1 MVSRASTPQS
11 RARRPRLRHRK
22 TLAALTAVG
31 LAGLTVGAAT
41 AWSQPAQAATTG
53 LVRVDQAGFLAGDVK
68 QAYLMTGAAVS
79 GATFSVL
86 DAAGKTVLTG
96 KVGGTSLGKW
106 NTAYPDVYPLV
117 FSSLKTPGTYHIK
130 VAGSAAG
137 TSPAFTV
144 TGAGALYGKLVTD
157 GVTFFQTQRDG
168 SAVIAGSLH
177 RQPSH
182 LHDSAA
188 TLYAWPK
195 FASGGSDTITTSDL
209 TKLSGA
215 GTADVSGGWFDAGDY
230 LKFSNNEAFGD
241 ITLLAAQRA
250 LGSAA
255 PASLAAEAHFGETWL
270 NKAWNPTTKTL
281 ILQVGIGSG
290 NSAGTFYGDHDLWR
304 LPQKDDGDTASADR
318 YAAAHR
324 PAFLA
329 ASPGAKISPNIA
341 GRVAAAF
348 ALAAQ
353 VDAAGNPTQAAAE
366 YQAAASIY
374 AQADTGAPPNPLTT
388 ALPNAYYPE
397 SIWHDAMELGAT
409 ELALAAQKL
418 GHSSSSYLS
427 QAATYAK
434 DYIASDTGDTFNLYD
449 NSALAHADLIKAIA
463 AAGSPGGLA
472 VTPAALT
479 ADLKRQVQSAATKA
493 GADVFHA
500 GGNYTD
506 FDVDAHTFGFLTEEA
521 LYRQASGD
529 KSFAAFAT
537 EQRDWLLGANAW
549 GLAFMVGEGSDF
561 PKCMQHQ
568 VANLSGSLTG
578 SGAIATGAVMNGP
591 NNPSNFTGGLGSYQT
606 GMKPCPA
613 GGTDAYN
620 KFTGHS
626 SRFSDD
632 VRSWQTD
639 EPALDM
645 TGSAVLGAAMQETL
659 GG

>member
-1 MVSRASTPQS
+1 MVPK
-11 RARRPRLRHRK
+11 ARPHPRRRK
-22 TLAALTAVG
+22 TVAALTALG

-41 AWSQPAQAATTG
+41 ALSASAQAATTG
-53 LVRVDQAGFLAGDVK
+53 LVRVDQAGFLADDAK
-68 QAYLMTGAAVS
+68 QAYLMTGGSVS
-79 GATFSVL
+79 GAAFSVL
-86 DAAGKTVLTG
+86 DSGGKTVLTG

-106 NTAYPDVYPLV
+106 NTAYPDVYPIV
-117 FSSLKTPGTYHIK
+117 FSGLKTAGTYHIK
-130 VAGSAAG
+130 VAGSATA
-137 TSPAFTV
+137 TSPSFTIA
-144 TGAGALYGKLVTD
+144 GADALYGKLVTD

-168 SAVIAGSLH
+168 SDVITGSLD

-182 LHDSAA
+182 LHDSSASI
-188 TLYAWPK
+188 YAWPK
-195 FASGGSDTITTSDL
+195 FAAGGSDTITGSDL
-209 TKLSGA
+209 TKLG
-215 GTADVSGGWFDAGDY
+215 GTVDVSGGWFDAGDY
-230 LKFSNNEAFGD
+230 LKFSDNEAFGD

-255 PASLAAEAHFGETWL
+255 PAGLSAEAHFGETWL
-270 NKAWNPTTKTL
+270 NKAWNQSTKTL
-281 ILQVGIGSG
+281 VLQVGIGSG

-304 LPQKDDGDTASADR
+304 LPQKDDGDAATADR

-324 PAFLA
+324 PVFLA

-366 YQAAASIY
+366 YQAAASVY
-374 AQADTGAPPNPLTT
+374 AQADTSAPPNPLTT

-397 SIWHDAMELGAT
+397 PIWHDAMELGGA

-418 GHSSSSYLS
+418 GRSPSSYLS
-427 QAATYAK
+427 DAATYAK

-463 AAGSPGGLA
+463 AAGNPSGLA

-479 ADLKRQVQSAATKA
+479 ADLKRQVQSAASKA
-493 GADVFHA
+493 AADVFHA
-500 GGNYTD
+500 GGNYAD

-529 KSFAAFAT
+529 KSFDAFAT
-537 EQRDWLLGANAW
+537 EQRDWLLGANPW
-549 GLAFMVGEGSDF
+549 GLAFMVGEGSNF

-568 VANLSGSLTG
+568 VANLSGSLDGT
-578 SGAIATGAVMNGP
+578 GAIATGAVMNGP
-591 NNPSNFTGGLGSYQT
+591 NNTSNFSGGLGSYQD
-606 GMKPCPA
+606 GMKQCPA

>member
-1 MVSRASTPQS
+1 MVSRA
-11 RARRPRLRHRK
+11 RPRVRRRK
-22 TLAALTAVG
+22 TVAALTAVG

-41 AWSQPAQAATTG
+41 VLSQSAQAALVQKAQTTG
-53 LVRVDQAGFLAGDVK
+53 LVRVDQAGYLAGEVK
-68 QAYLMTGAAVS
+68 QAYLMTGGAVS

-86 DAAGKTVLTG
+86 DAGGKSVLTG

-106 NTAYPDVYPLV
+106 NTAYPDVYPIV
-117 FSSLKTPGTYHIK
+117 FSGLKTPGTYHIA
-130 VAGSAAG
+130 VVGSASG
-137 TSPAFTV
+137 TSPSFTV
-144 TGAGALYGKLVTD
+144 TGADSLYGKLVTD

-168 SAVIAGSLH
+168 SDVIPGALD
-177 RQPSH
+177 RKPSH
-182 LHDSAA
+182 LNDSSASI
-188 TLYAWPK
+188 YAWPK
-195 FASGGSDTITTSDL
+195 FAAGGSDAITTSDL
-209 TKLSGA
+209 TKLSG
-215 GTADVSGGWFDAGDY
+215 TVDVSGGWFDAGDY

-255 PASLAAEAHFGETWL
+255 PATLTAEAHYGETWL
-270 NKAWNPTTKTL
+270 NKAWNQNTKTL
-281 ILQVGIGSG
+281 VLQVGIGSG
-290 NSAGTFYGDHDLWR
+290 NSAGTFFGDHDLWR
-304 LPQKDDGDTASADR
+304 LPQKDDGDTATADR

-353 VDAAGNPTQAAAE
+353 VDATANPKQAAAE
-366 YQAAASIY
+366 YQAAASVY
-374 AQADTGAPPNPLTT
+374 AQADTTAPPSPLTT

-397 SIWHDAMELGAT
+397 SIWHDAMELGGT

-418 GHSSSSYLS
+418 GHSPSAYLS

-463 AAGSPGGLA
+463 AAGNPAGLA

-479 ADLKRQVQSAATKA
+479 ADLKRQVQSAASKA
-493 GADVFHA
+493 ASDVFHA
-500 GGNYTD
+500 GGDYAD

-529 KSFAAFAT
+529 TSFQAFAT

-549 GLAFMVGEGSDF
+549 GLAFMVGEGSNF

-578 SGAIATGAVMNGP
+578 TGAIATGAVMNGP
-591 NNPSNFTGGLGSYQT
+591 NNTSNFSGGLGSYQD
-606 GMKPCPA
+606 GMKQCPA
-613 GGTDAYN
+613 GGTDAYT

-645 TGSAVLGAAMQETL
+645 TGSAVLGVAMQEVL

>member
-1 MVSRASTPQS
+1 MVPK
-11 RARRPRLRHRK
+11 ARPHPRRRK
-22 TLAALTAVG
+22 TVAALTALG

-41 AWSQPAQAATTG
+41 ALSASAQAATTG
-53 LVRVDQAGFLAGDVK
+53 LVRVDQAGFLADDAK
-68 QAYLMTGAAVS
+68 QAYLMTGGSVS
-79 GATFSVL
+79 GAAFSVL
-86 DAAGKTVLTG
+86 DSGGKTVLTG

-106 NTAYPDVYPLV
+106 NTAYPDVYPIV
-117 FSSLKTPGTYHIK
+117 FSGLKTAGTYHIK
-130 VAGSAAG
+130 VAGSATA
-137 TSPAFTV
+137 TSPSFTIA
-144 TGAGALYGKLVTD
+144 GAGALYGKLVTD

-168 SAVIAGSLH
+168 SDVITGSLD

-182 LHDSAA
+182 LHDSSASI
-188 TLYAWPK
+188 YAWPK
-195 FASGGSDTITTSDL
+195 FAAGGSDTITGSDL
-209 TKLSGA
+209 TKLG
-215 GTADVSGGWFDAGDY
+215 GTVDVSGGWFDAGDY
-230 LKFSNNEAFGD
+230 LKFSDNEAFGD

-255 PASLAAEAHFGETWL
+255 PAGLSAEAHFGETWL
-270 NKAWNPTTKTL
+270 NKAWNQSTKTL
-281 ILQVGIGSG
+281 VLQVGIGSG

-304 LPQKDDGDTASADR
+304 LPQKDDGDAATADR

-324 PAFLA
+324 PVFLA

-366 YQAAASIY
+366 YQAAASVY
-374 AQADTGAPPNPLTT
+374 AQADTSAPPNPLTT

-397 SIWHDAMELGAT
+397 PIWHDAMELGGA

-418 GHSSSSYLS
+418 GRSPSSYLS
-427 QAATYAK
+427 DAATYAK

-463 AAGSPGGLA
+463 AAGNPSGLA

-479 ADLKRQVQSAATKA
+479 ADLKRQVQSAASKA
-493 GADVFHA
+493 AADVFHA
-500 GGNYTD
+500 GGNYAD

-529 KSFAAFAT
+529 KSFDAFAT
-537 EQRDWLLGANAW
+537 EQRDWLLGANPW
-549 GLAFMVGEGSDF
+549 GLAFMVGEGSNF

-568 VANLSGSLTG
+568 VANLSGSLDGT
-578 SGAIATGAVMNGP
+578 GAIATGAVMNGP
-591 NNPSNFTGGLGSYQT
+591 NNTSNFSGGLGSYQD
-606 GMKPCPA
+606 GMKQCPA

>member
-1 MVSRASTPQS
+1 MVSRA
-11 RARRPRLRHRK
+11 RPRVRRRK
-22 TLAALTAVG
+22 TVAALTAVG

-41 AWSQPAQAATTG
+41 VLSQSAQAALVQKAQTTG
-53 LVRVDQAGFLAGDVK
+53 LVRVDQAGYLAGEVK
-68 QAYLMTGAAVS
+68 QAYLMTGGAVS

-86 DAAGKTVLTG
+86 DAGGKSVLTG

-106 NTAYPDVYPLV
+106 NTAYPDVYPIV
-117 FSSLKTPGTYHIK
+117 FSGLKTPGTYHIA
-130 VAGSAAG
+130 VVGSASG
-137 TSPAFTV
+137 TSPSFTV
-144 TGAGALYGKLVTD
+144 TGADSLYGKLVND

-168 SAVIAGSLH
+168 SDVIPGALD
-177 RQPSH
+177 RKPSH
-182 LHDSAA
+182 LNDSSASI
-188 TLYAWPK
+188 YAWPK
-195 FASGGSDTITTSDL
+195 FAAGGSDAITTSDL
-209 TKLSGA
+209 TKLSG
-215 GTADVSGGWFDAGDY
+215 TVDVSGGWFDAGDY

-255 PASLAAEAHFGETWL
+255 PATLTAEAHYGETWL
-270 NKAWNPTTKTL
+270 NKAWNQNTKTL
-281 ILQVGIGSG
+281 VLQVGIGSG
-290 NSAGTFYGDHDLWR
+290 NSAGTFFGDHDLWR
-304 LPQKDDGDTASADR
+304 LPQKDDGDTATADR

-324 PAFLA
+324 PVFLA

-353 VDAAGNPTQAAAE
+353 VDATANPKQAAAE
-366 YQAAASIY
+366 YQAAASVY
-374 AQADTGAPPNPLTT
+374 AQADTTAPPSPLTT

-397 SIWHDAMELGAT
+397 SIWHDAMELGGT

-418 GHSSSSYLS
+418 GHSPSAYLS

-463 AAGSPGGLA
+463 AAGNPAGLA

-479 ADLKRQVQSAATKA
+479 ADLKRQVQSAASKA
-493 GADVFHA
+493 ASDVFHA
-500 GGNYTD
+500 GGDYAD

-529 KSFAAFAT
+529 TSFQAFAT

-549 GLAFMVGEGSDF
+549 GLAFMVGEGSNF

-578 SGAIATGAVMNGP
+578 TGAIATGAVMNGP
-591 NNPSNFTGGLGSYQT
+591 NNTSNFSGGLGSYQD
-606 GMKPCPA
+606 GMKQCPA
-613 GGTDAYN
+613 GGTDAYT

-645 TGSAVLGAAMQETL
+645 TGSAVLGAAMQEVL

>member
-1 MVSRASTPQS
+1 MVSRA
-11 RARRPRLRHRK
+11 RPRIRRRK
-22 TLAALTAVG
+22 TVAALAAIG
-31 LAGLTVGAAT
+31 LAGLTVGTAT
-41 AWSQPAQAATTG
+41 VLSQPAQAATAG
-53 LVRVDQAGFLAGDVK
+53 LVRVDQAGFLAGEVK

-79 GATFSVL
+79 GATFSVV
-86 DAAGKTVLTG
+86 DSGGKTVLTG
-96 KVGGTSLGKW
+96 KVGAKSLGKW
-106 NTAYPDVYPLV
+106 NTAYPDVYPIV
-117 FSSLKTPGTYHIK
+117 FSGLKAPGRYHIT

-137 TSPAFTV
+137 SSPSFTV
-144 TGAGALYGKLVTD
+144 TGADTLYGKLVTD

-168 SAVIAGSLH
+168 ADVIAGALD
-177 RQPSH
+177 RKPSH
-182 LHDSAA
+182 LFDSSAGI
-188 TLYAWPK
+188 YAWPK
-195 FASGGSDTITTSDL
+195 FAAGGSDAITTADL
-209 TKLSGA
+209 TKLSG
-215 GTADVSGGWFDAGDY
+215 TVDVSGGWFDAGDY
-230 LKFSNNEAFGD
+230 LKFSTNEAFGD

-250 LGSAA
+250 LGPAA
-255 PASLAAEAHFGETWL
+255 PASLSAEAHYGETWL
-270 NKAWNPTTKTL
+270 NKAWNQKTKTL
-281 ILQVGIGSG
+281 VLQVGIGSG
-290 NSAGTFYGDHDLWR
+290 NSAGTFFGDHDLWR
-304 LPQKDDGDTASADR
+304 LPQKDDGDTATADR

-329 ASPGAKISPNIA
+329 ANPGAKISPNIA
-341 GRVAAAF
+341 GRMAAAF

-353 VDAAGNPTQAAAE
+353 VDATRDPAQAAAE
-366 YQAAASIY
+366 YQAAVSVY
-374 AQADTGAPPNPLTT
+374 AQADTSTPPSPLTT

-397 SIWHDAMELGAT
+397 SIWHDAMELGGA

-418 GHSSSSYLS
+418 GHSPSAYLS

-449 NSALAHADLIKAIA
+449 TSALAHADLIKAIA
-463 AAGSPGGLA
+463 AAGSPSGLA

-493 GADVFHA
+493 SADAFHA
-500 GGNYTD
+500 GGNYAD

-529 KSFAAFAT
+529 TSFQAFAT

-549 GLAFMVGEGSDF
+549 GLAFMVGEGSTF

-568 VANLSGSLTG
+568 VANLSGSLNGT
-578 SGAIATGAVMNGP
+578 GAIATGAVMNGP
-591 NNPSNFTGGLGSYQT
+591 NNTSNFDGGLGSYQD

-613 GGTDAYN
+613 GGTDAYA

>member
-1 MVSRASTPQS
+1 MVSRA
-11 RARRPRLRHRK
+11 RPRIRRRR
-22 TLAALTAVG
+22 TVAAITAVG
-31 LAGLTVGAAT
+31 LAGLTVGTAT
-41 AWSQPAQAATTG
+41 VVSQPAQAALVQNAQTAG
-53 LVRVDQAGFLAGDVK
+53 LVRVDQAGFLAGEVK

-79 GATFSVL
+79 GAAFSVV
-86 DAAGKTVLTG
+86 DSGGKTVLTG
-96 KVGGTSLGKW
+96 KVGSKSLGKW
-106 NTAYPDVYPLV
+106 NTAYPDVYPIV
-117 FSSLKTPGTYHIK
+117 FSGLKTPGTYHVK
-130 VAGSAAG
+130 VSGSAAG
-137 TSPAFTV
+137 SSPSFTV
-144 TGAGALYGKLVTD
+144 TGADALYGKLVTD

-168 SAVIAGSLH
+168 SDVIAGALN
-177 RQPSH
+177 RKPSH
-182 LHDSAA
+182 LNDSSASI
-188 TLYAWPK
+188 YAWPT
-195 FASGGSDTITTSDL
+195 FAADGSDAITTPDL
-209 TKLSGA
+209 TKLSG
-215 GTADVSGGWFDAGDY
+215 TVDVSGGSFDAGDY

-255 PASLAAEAHFGETWL
+255 PASLAAEAHYGETWL
-270 NKAWNPTTKTL
+270 NKAWNQKTKTL
-281 ILQVGIGSG
+281 VLQVGIGSG
-290 NSAGTFYGDHDLWR
+290 NSAGTFFGDHDLWR
-304 LPQKDDGDTASADR
+304 LPQKDDGDTATADR

-329 ASPGAKISPNIA
+329 AGPGAKVSPNIA
-341 GRVAAAF
+341 GRMAAAF
-348 ALAAQ
+348 AVAAQ
-353 VDAAGNPTQAAAE
+353 VDAACDPARAAAE
-366 YQAAASIY
+366 YQAAVTVY
-374 AQADTGAPPNPLTT
+374 AQADTGAPPSPLTT
-388 ALPNAYYPE
+388 ALPNDYYPE
-397 SIWHDAMELGAT
+397 SIWHDAMELGGA

-418 GHSSSSYLS
+418 GHSPSAYLS

-463 AAGSPGGLA
+463 AAGHPSGLA

-479 ADLKRQVQSAATKA
+479 ADLKRQVQSAAAKA
-493 GADVFHA
+493 SADAFHA
-500 GGNYTD
+500 GGNYAD

-529 KSFAAFAT
+529 TSFQAFAT

-549 GLAFMVGEGSDF
+549 GLAFMVGEGSNF

-578 SGAIATGAVMNGP
+578 TGAIATGAVMNGP
-591 NNPSNFTGGLGSYQT
+591 NNTSNFDGGLGSYQD
-606 GMKPCPA
+606 GMKQCPA

-620 KFTGHS
+620 KFTGHG

>member
-1 MVSRASTPQS
+1 MVSRA
-11 RARRPRLRHRK
+11 RPRIRRGTPGRVARHRRAV
-22 TLAALTAVG
+22 AALTAVG
-31 LAGLTVGAAT
+31 LAGLTVGTAT
-41 AWSQPAQAATTG
+41 VLSQPAQAATTG

-68 QAYLMTGAAVS
+68 QAYLMTGAVVS
-79 GATFSVL
+79 GASFSVL
-86 DAAGKTVLTG
+86 NAAGATVLTG

-106 NTAYPDVYPLV
+106 NTAYPDVYPIV
-117 FSSLKTPGTYHIK
+117 FSGLKTPGTYHIK

-137 TSPAFTV
+137 TSPSFTV
-144 TGAGALYGKLVTD
+144 TSAGSLYGKLVTD

-168 SAVIAGSLH
+168 SDVIAGALN

-182 LHDSAA
+182 LHDAA
-188 TLYAWPK
+188 ASIYAWPT
-195 FASGGSDTITTSDL
+195 FAAGGSDTITSSDL
-209 TKLSGA
+209 TKLSG
-215 GTADVSGGWFDAGDY
+215 TVDVSGGWFDAGDY

-255 PASLAAEAHFGETWL
+255 PATLSAEAHYGETWL
-270 NKAWNPTTKTL
+270 NKAWNQSTKTL
-281 ILQVGIGSG
+281 VLQVGIGTG
-290 NSAGTFYGDHDLWR
+290 NSAGTFFGDHDLWR
-304 LPQKDDGDTASADR
+304 LPQKDDGDTATADR

-329 ASPGAKISPNIA
+329 ASPGGKISPNIA
-341 GRVAAAF
+341 GRVAGAF

-366 YQAAASIY
+366 YQAAASVY
-374 AQADTGAPPNPLTT
+374 AQADTSAPPNPLTT

-397 SIWHDAMELGAT
+397 PIWHDAMELGGA

-434 DYIASDTGDTFNLYD
+434 DYLASDTGDTFNLYD

-463 AAGSPGGLA
+463 AAGNPSGLA
-472 VTPAALT
+472 VTRAALT
-479 ADLKRQVQSAATKA
+479 ADLKRQVQSAASKA
-493 GADVFHA
+493 ASDVFHA
-500 GGNYTD
+500 GGNYAD

-529 KSFAAFAT
+529 TSFAAFAT

-549 GLAFMVGEGSDF
+549 GLAFMVGEGSNF

-578 SGAIATGAVMNGP
+578 TGAIATGAVMNGP
-591 NNPSNFTGGLGSYQT
+591 NNTSNFAGGLGSYQT
-606 GMKPCPA
+606 GMKQCPA

-632 VRSWQTD
+632 VRSWQTN

>member
-1 MVSRASTPQS
+1 MVSRA
-11 RARRPRLRHRK
+11 RPRVRRRK
-22 TLAALTAVG
+22 TVAALTAVG

-41 AWSQPAQAATTG
+41 VLSQSAQAALVQGARTPG
-53 LVRVDQAGFLAGDVK
+53 LVRVDQAGYLGGEVK
-68 QAYLMTGAAVS
+68 QAYLMTGGAVS

-86 DAAGKTVLTG
+86 DSGGRTVLTG

-106 NTAYPDVYPLV
+106 NTAYPDVYPIV
-117 FSSLKTPGTYHIK
+117 FSSLKTPGTYHIA
-130 VAGSAAG
+130 VAGSASG
-137 TSPAFTV
+137 TSPSFTV
-144 TGAGALYGKLVTD
+144 TSADSLYGKLVTD

-168 SAVIAGSLH
+168 SDVIAGALD
-177 RQPSH
+177 RKPSH
-182 LHDSAA
+182 LNDSSAGI
-188 TLYAWPK
+188 YAWPK
-195 FASGGSDTITTSDL
+195 FAAGGSDAITTSDL
-209 TKLSGA
+209 TKLSG
-215 GTADVSGGWFDAGDY
+215 TVDVSGGWFDAGDY

-255 PASLAAEAHFGETWL
+255 PATLSAEAHYGETWL
-270 NKAWNPTTKTL
+270 NKAWNQSTKTL
-281 ILQVGIGSG
+281 VLQVGIGSG

-304 LPQKDDGDTASADR
+304 LPQKDDGDTATADR

-353 VDAAGNPTQAAAE
+353 VDAAGNPKQAAAE
-366 YQAAASIY
+366 YQAAASVY
-374 AQADTGAPPNPLTT
+374 AQADTSAPPSPLTT

-397 SIWHDAMELGAT
+397 SIWHDAMELGGT

-463 AAGSPGGLA
+463 AAGNPSGLA

-479 ADLKRQVQSAATKA
+479 ADLKRQVQSAASKA
-493 GADVFHA
+493 ASDAFHA
-500 GGNYTD
+500 GGNYAD

-529 KSFAAFAT
+529 TSFQAFAT

-549 GLAFMVGEGSDF
+549 GLAFMVGEGSNF

-578 SGAIATGAVMNGP
+578 TGAIATGAVMNGP
-591 NNPSNFTGGLGSYQT
+591 NNTSNFAGGLGSYQD
-606 GMKPCPA
+606 GMKQCPA

>member
-1 MVSRASTPQS
+1 MVPK
-11 RARRPRLRHRK
+11 ARPHPRRRK
-22 TLAALTAVG
+22 TVAALTALG

-41 AWSQPAQAATTG
+41 ALSASAQAATTG
-53 LVRVDQAGFLAGDVK
+53 LVRVDQAGFLAGDAK
-68 QAYLMTGAAVS
+68 QAYLMTGGSVS
-79 GATFSVL
+79 GAAFSVL
-86 DAAGKTVLTG
+86 DSGGKTVLTG

-106 NTAYPDVYPLV
+106 NTAYPDVYPIV
-117 FSSLKTPGTYHIK
+117 FSGLKTAGTYHIK
-130 VAGSAAG
+130 VAGSATA
-137 TSPAFTV
+137 TSPSFTIA
-144 TGAGALYGKLVTD
+144 GAGALYGKLVTD

-168 SAVIAGSLH
+168 SDVIAGSLD

-182 LHDSAA
+182 LHDSSASS
-188 TLYAWPK
+188 YAWPK
-195 FASGGSDTITTSDL
+195 FAAGGSDTITSSDL
-209 TKLSGA
+209 TKLG
-215 GTADVSGGWFDAGDY
+215 GTIDVSGGWFDAGDY

-250 LGSAA
+250 LGPAA
-255 PASLAAEAHFGETWL
+255 PASLSAEAHFGETWL
-270 NKAWNPTTKTL
+270 NKAWNQSTKTL
-281 ILQVGIGSG
+281 VLQVGIGSG

-304 LPQKDDGDTASADR
+304 LPQKDDGDTATADR

-324 PAFLA
+324 PVFLA
-329 ASPGAKISPNIA
+329 ASPGAEISPNIA

-366 YQAAASIY
+366 YQAAVSVY
-374 AQADTGAPPNPLTT
+374 AQADTSAPPNPLTT

-397 SIWHDAMELGAT
+397 PIWHDAMELGGA

-418 GHSSSSYLS
+418 GHSPSSYLS
-427 QAATYAK
+427 DAATYAK

-463 AAGSPGGLA
+463 AAGNPSGLA
-472 VTPAALT
+472 VTPATLT
-479 ADLKRQVQSAATKA
+479 ADLKRQVQSAASKA
-493 GADVFHA
+493 AADVFHA
-500 GGNYTD
+500 GGNYAD

-529 KSFAAFAT
+529 KSFDAFAT
-537 EQRDWLLGANAW
+537 EQRDWLLGANPW
-549 GLAFMVGEGSDF
+549 GLAFMVGEGSNF

-568 VANLSGSLTG
+568 VANLSGSLDGT
-578 SGAIATGAVMNGP
+578 GAIATGAVMNGP
-591 NNPSNFTGGLGSYQT
+591 NNTSNFSGGLGSYQD
-606 GMKPCPA
+606 GMKQCPA

>member
-1 MVSRASTPQS
+1 MVSRA
-11 RARRPRLRHRK
+11 RPRIRHRK
-22 TLAALTAVG
+22 TVAALTAVG

-41 AWSQPAQAATTG
+41 ALSQPAQAATAG
-53 LVRVDQAGFLAGDVK
+53 LVRVDQAGFLPGEAK
-68 QAYLMTGAAVS
+68 QAYLMTGGAVS

-86 DAAGKTVLTG
+86 NSAGATVLTG

-106 NTAYPDVYPLV
+106 NAAYPDVYPIS
-117 FSSLKTPGTYHIK
+117 FSTLTTPGTYHIK
-130 VAGSAAG
+130 VGGNASA
-137 TSPAFTV
+137 TSPSFTV
-144 TGAGALYGKLVTD
+144 EASGSLYGKLVAD

-168 SAVIAGSLH
+168 SSVIAGSLK

-182 LHDSAA
+182 LHDSSAS
-188 TLYAWPK
+188 TYAWPK

-209 TKLSGA
+209 TKIG
-215 GTADVSGGWFDAGDY
+215 GPVDVSGGWFDAGDY
-230 LKFSNNEAFGD
+230 LKFSNNEAFGA
-241 ITLLAAQRA
+241 ITLFAAQRA

-270 NKAWNPTTKTL
+270 NKAWNQSTKTL
-281 ILQVGIGSG
+281 VLQVGIGSG

-304 LPQKDDGDTASADR
+304 LPQKDDGDTATADR

-329 ASPGAKISPNIA
+329 ANPGAKISPNLA

-353 VDAAGNPTQAAAE
+353 VDATSNPTQAAAE
-366 YQAAASIY
+366 YQAAASVY
-374 AQADTGAPPNPLTT
+374 AQANTSSVPNPLTT

-418 GHSSSSYLS
+418 GHSSTTYLS
-427 QAATYAK
+427 QASTYAK

-463 AAGSPGGLA
+463 AAGNPSGLA
-472 VTPAALT
+472 VTPAALK

-493 GADVFHA
+493 TSDIFHA

-506 FDVDAHTFGFLTEEA
+506 FDVNAHTFGFLTEEA
-521 LYRQASGD
+521 LYRQATGD
-529 KSFAAFAT
+529 KSFDGFAT
-537 EQRDWLLGANAW
+537 EQRDWLLGANPW
-549 GLAFMVGEGSDF
+549 GLAFMVGEGTTF
-561 PKCMQHQ
+561 PNCMQHQ
-568 VANLSGSLTG
+568 VANLSGSLNGT
-578 SGAIATGAVMNGP
+578 GAIATGAVMNGP
-591 NNPSNFTGGLGSYQT
+591 NNPSNFAGGLGSYQT

-613 GGTDAYN
+613 GGTDTYN
-620 KFTGHS
+620 AFTGHT

-645 TGSAVLGAAMQETL
+645 TGSAVLGAAMQQTL